1 MLSGLPVSLGCSA
14 FLCVLVWF
22 PPAASPEGYLCP
34 TPTTRVGDG
43 EVLEV
48 LVNKAPSHW
57 VVGSWGGGRLDK
69 YPSCQVSG
77 DYLLAVYTACL
88 VMCFV
93 LTALPPLCHI
103 PSPQPMHP
111 EGTSNK
117 QPGHEFL
124 TQGLEIIYSHFLKV
138 Y

>member
-57 VVGSWGGGRLDK
+57 VVGSWGGGGWTNIPAARSVGTTYWL
-69 YPSCQVSG
+69 ST
-77 DYLLAVYTACL
+77 LLAW
-88 VMCFV
+88 
-93 LTALPPLCHI
+93 
-103 PSPQPMHP
+103 
-111 EGTSNK
+111 
-117 QPGHEFL
+117 
-124 TQGLEIIYSHFLKV
+124 
-138 Y
+138 